1 MKNKEIFLKLL
12 NLKEK
17 NLISKFNFDHFN
29 SGILLQDKLI
39 NGKVIHNCGTSGCLA
54 GNLPQFSDEWYFDEH
69 GYLNYS
75 GAEYRTTTEHI
86 SEYFDIP
93 YEVCKVMFSPGVSY
107 SIHNGLIER
116 YSGGDLVSPSDA
128 TLKEVQKHIKFIMK
142 KCPKYFE
149 D

>member
-1 MKNKEIFLKLL
+1 MKNKETFFKLV

-17 NLISKFNFDHFN
+17 NLISKFNFGHFN
-29 SGILLQDKLI
+29 SGKLKDNII

-75 GAEYRTTTEHI
+75 GSEYRTTTEQI
-86 SEYFDIP
+86 SKYFDVP

-107 SIHNGLIER
+107 SIHNGLIET
-116 YSGGDLVSPSDA
+116 YYNDDLVSPSDA

-142 KCPKYFE
+142 KCPLYFE